1 MSGSVLPSLHWMA
14 WTQPTALFFAGIG
27 FCLVVLTVAE
37 LRSPSLLRRGFL
49 PLETTRGDRFF
60 ISLLVAGY
68 AHIGWVGLTDL
79 PVWWVSLGT
88 LGSTLLIM
96 RRG

>member
-1 MSGSVLPSLHWMA
+1 MSGLQWMA
-14 WTQPTALFFAGIG
+14 WTQPTALFFVGIAI
-27 FCLVVLTVAE
+27 CLVLLTAAE
-37 LRSPSLLRRGFL
+37 VRSPTVSRQGFL

-60 ISLLVAGY
+60 ISLLVAGF

-79 PVWWVSLGT
+79 PVWWMSVAT

-96 RRG
+96 RKG